1 ADRVLSRAARGL
13 QISPPYHAG
22 GRVSTQRHRKSAQ
35 GQAGG
40 RIQPEPM
47 KIRVLIA
54 DDHNLFRAGVRGLLK
69 GFGGMEVTGEAVNG
83 HEAVALAAKQR
94 PDVLLMD
101 GGMPGLNGI
110 EAAERVRAA
119 TPATRVIIL
128 SMHTGEEH
136 VMRALKAG
144 AAGYVLKD
152 AQPDELERAVRHVA
166 SGEAYVSPSVS
177 KYLINYARGDAAS
190 SELERLTPRQ
200 REGQQ
205 LIAESYTTKGIASRL
220 KVSVK
225 TVETHRAQ
233 LMERLEIRDVAGLVR
248 FALRRGLVEDHA

>member
-1 ADRVLSRAARGL
+1 MKKT
-13 QISPPYHAG
+13 
-22 GRVSTQRHRKSAQ
+22 VSGAQ
-35 GQAGG
+35 A
-40 RIQPEPM
+40 
-47 KIRVLIA
+47 IRVLIA

-69 GFGGMEVTGEAVNG
+69 TFGGMEVTGEAMNG
-83 HEAVALAAKQR
+83 HEAVALAAEQR

-101 GGMPGLNGI
+101 VGMPGLNGI

-119 TPATRVIIL
+119 TPTTRVIIL

-152 AQPDELERAVRHVA
+152 AQPDELERAVRQVA
-166 SGEAYVSPSVS
+166 NGEAYLSPSVS
-177 KYLINYARGDAAS
+177 KYLVSYARGDGGRS
-190 SELERLTPRQ
+190 DLERLTSRQ
-200 REGQQ
+200 REVLQ
-205 LIAESYTTKGIASRL
+205 LIAEGYTTKGIAARL
-220 KVSVK
+220 TLSVK

-248 FALRRGLVEDHA
+248 FALRRGLIDDDR